1 MTPEDALIVIAAYTH
16 APHGDV
22 KRGRVVREAREV
34 LWQEAEKIRLRFEE
48 NHLTR
53 DLADWRAR

>member
-1 MTPEDALIVIAAYTH
+1 MTPQDALIVIAAYTH
-16 APHGDV
+16 VPYGDV
-22 KRGRVVREAREV
+22 KRVRVVREAQKV
-34 LWQEAEKIRLRFEE
+34 VWQEAEKIRLRFEE